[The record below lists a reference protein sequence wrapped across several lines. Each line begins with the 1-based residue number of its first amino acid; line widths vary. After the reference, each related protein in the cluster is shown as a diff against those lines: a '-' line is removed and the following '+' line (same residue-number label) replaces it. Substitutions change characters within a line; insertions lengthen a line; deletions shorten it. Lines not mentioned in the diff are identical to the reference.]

1 MSRARLS
8 QQRWAIQLSKTMQAG
23 ASEEGLGSSIVCIIK
38 EKVLAT
44 VACDPSE
51 RRRSGEDAG
60 EGKRWQSA

>member
-8 QQRWAIQLSKTMQAG
+8 QQRWAIELSRTGHAG
-23 ASEEGLGSSIVCIIK
+23 ASEVGLGSSIVCIIK

-51 RRRSGEDAG
+51 RRRGDEDAR
-60 EGKRWQSA
+60 EG